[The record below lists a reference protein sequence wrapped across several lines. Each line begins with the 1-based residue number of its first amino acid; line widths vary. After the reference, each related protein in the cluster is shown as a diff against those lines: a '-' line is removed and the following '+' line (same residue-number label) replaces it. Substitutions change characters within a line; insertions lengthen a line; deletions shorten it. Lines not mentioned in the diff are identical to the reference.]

1 MFNIIVLVG
10 LLVCVEF
17 GLFICAVSAF
27 QGRIERGALTIMIMR
42 QDCPQLDQSRVSKL
56 RRRRPPEPGS
66 EERERSLAGPGRL
79 VTPVVGWSLLWL
91 AGHSCGRL
99 FSPVVSWSVANVR
112 CVGRLAKSETP
123 PQSLVC
129 V

>member
-17 GLFICAVSAF
+17 GLFSCAVSAF

-66 EERERSLAGPGRL
+66 EEREISSRARSAGDSRGWL
-79 VTPVVGWSLLWL
+79 VTPVVSRSLLWS
-91 AGHSCGRL
+91 A
-99 FSPVVSWSVANVR
+99 V
-112 CVGRLAKSETP
+112 
-123 PQSLVC
+123 
-129 V
+129 